1 VLVVRP
7 GFVHTRMTAG
17 LKPAPFATTIE
28 AVADATVSALGGRA
42 HTIWVPRSL
51 QFVFAILRHL
61 PRWLYRRLPL

>member
-1 VLVVRP
+1 
-7 GFVHTRMTAG
+7 MTEA

-51 QFVFAILRHL
+51 RFVFAVLRHL
-61 PRWLYRRLPL
+61 PRPLYRRLPL